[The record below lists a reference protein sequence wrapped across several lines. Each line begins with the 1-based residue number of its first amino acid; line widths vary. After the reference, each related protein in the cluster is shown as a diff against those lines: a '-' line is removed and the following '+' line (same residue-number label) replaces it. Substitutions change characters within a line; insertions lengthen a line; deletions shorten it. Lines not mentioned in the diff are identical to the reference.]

1 MDLPQLL
8 LFFGRAA
15 VELVQG
21 AQWGGQDEGD
31 GAVAD
36 DMRAD
41 AAIAGFETAVGEAF
55 EAHAGDVVGGGLF
68 GVADVP
74 VYMVVT
80 FVAGQGGDLC
90 GFCDS

>member
-21 AQWGGQDEGD
+21 AQRGSQDEGD

-36 DMRAD
+36 DVRAD
-41 AAIAGFETAVGEAF
+41 GSVAGFESAVGEAF
-55 EAHAGDVVGGGLF
+55 EAHAGDVV
-68 GVADVP
+68 
-74 VYMVVT
+74 
-80 FVAGQGGDLC
+80 
-90 GFCDS
+90 